1 MKVDKLDVAAF
12 IDAEAELVGSSPLT
26 AMPRLAEGL
35 APEAQPAALQVHW
48 HVTGWLEAQ
57 RVGDPHRWMRLQAH
71 AELPWTCQRC
81 LTPVTLPVSV
91 DRNIRWVSDENKAA
105 ELDAEMEDDV
115 LALVRQA
122 DVLALIEDELIME
135 APLVPRHETCP
146 VPVILSTDDLED
158 APEVPEEEEKPNP
171 FAVLASLKKGGK
183 PE

>member
-12 IDAEAELVGSSPLT
+12 IDAEADLKGSSALT
-26 AMPRLAEGL
+26 AMPRLAESL
-35 APEAQPAALQVHW
+35 VPEAQPSQLLVHW
-48 HVTGWLEAQ
+48 HITGWLEAQ

-105 ELDAEMEDDV
+105 ELDAEMEEDV

-135 APLVPRHETCP
+135 SPLVPRHDSCP
-146 VPVILSTDDLED
+146 VTVVLSTDDLDD
-158 APEVPEEEEKPNP
+158 APDEPEVEAKPNP
-171 FAVLASLKKGGK
+171 FAVLASLKKSGK
-183 PE
+183 SE